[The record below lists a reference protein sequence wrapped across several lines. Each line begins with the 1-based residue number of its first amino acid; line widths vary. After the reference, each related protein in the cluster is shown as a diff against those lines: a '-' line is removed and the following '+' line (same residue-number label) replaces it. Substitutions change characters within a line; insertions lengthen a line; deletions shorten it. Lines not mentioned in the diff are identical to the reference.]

1 MCKRLCILLM
11 MLWYSN
17 GYSVR
22 YSNYFNSPKKLS
34 KLSREPRIKKEKS
47 DKRIYIIDIDG
58 TICTKTKSDYISCE
72 PITENIDI
80 FNRLFEHG
88 HEVHYW
94 TARGALS
101 GKKWD
106 ELTIKQLDSWNV
118 KYNSINMGKPHY
130 DVWIDD
136 KAINSRVFCDY

>member
-80 FNRLFEHG
+80 FNRLFEQG

>member
-1 MCKRLCILLM
+1 

-80 FNRLFEHG
+80 FNRLFEQG

>member
-1 MCKRLCILLM
+1 

-34 KLSREPRIKKEKS
+34 KLSREPCIKKEKS

>member
-1 MCKRLCILLM
+1 M

-80 FNRLFEHG
+80 FNRLFEQG

>member
-1 MCKRLCILLM
+1 MRKIVCILLM

-58 TICTKTKSDYISCE
+58 TICTKTKSDYINCE

-80 FNRLFEHG
+80 SIPKSPGISFL
-88 HEVHYW
+88 
-94 TARGALS
+94 
-101 GKKWD
+101 D
-106 ELTIKQLDSWNV
+106 LT
-118 KYNSINMGKPHY
+118 SIWPE
-130 DVWIDD
+130 
-136 KAINSRVFCDY
+136 

>member
-1 MCKRLCILLM
+1 MCKRVCILLM

>member
-1 MCKRLCILLM
+1 MRKIVCILLM

-22 YSNYFNSPKKLS
+22 YSNYFNSPKKIS
-34 KLSREPRIKKEKS
+34 KLSREPAIKKEKS

-72 PITENIDI
+72 PIKENIDI

-101 GKKWD
+101 GKNWD